1 MVDLQVATM
10 TGANATL
17 EELTI
22 EEFRSSLRGRLIQ
35 PGDADYEQSRKVWNA
50 NIDKYRN

>member
-35 PGDADYEQSRKVWNA
+35 PRTITQSLER
-50 NIDKYRN
+50 KYR